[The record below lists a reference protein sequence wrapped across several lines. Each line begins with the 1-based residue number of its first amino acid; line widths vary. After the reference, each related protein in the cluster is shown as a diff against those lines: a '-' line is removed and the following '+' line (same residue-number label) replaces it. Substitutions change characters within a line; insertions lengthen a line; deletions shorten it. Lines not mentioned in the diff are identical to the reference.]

1 MLHITT
7 TILKPVSQVWKLYT
21 SPGDMNNWNHAS
33 PDWSCKNSL
42 IDLRD
47 GGKFASTMFALDGS
61 FEFTFGGTYTLV
73 KIEEAIFAKLEDGR
87 NMNVYFEKIDAN
99 TTKVSIDFDP
109 ETVNLEAE
117 QQAGWQ
123 SILDNFKKYC
133 EK

>member
-1 MLHITT
+1 MLHISA

-61 FEFTFGGTYTLV
+61 FEFTFGGTYIEVANLE
-73 KIEEAIFAKLEDGR
+73 KIEAVLGDGR
-87 NMNVYFEKIDAN
+87 KMNVYFEKVDEN
-99 TTKVSIDFDP
+99 TTKVDIHFDP
-109 ETVNLEAE
+109 ENQNPEKE
-117 QQAGWQ
+117 QQEGWQ
-123 SILDNFKKYC
+123 SILDSFKNYS